1 MDEEAQDEPSVP
13 AYLRHRSP
21 TFSREE
27 VKALF
32 NIVDKYKTIIFNK
45 STTSAACRAREV
57 AWMKIAKTFNR
68 QGISHVRSAD
78 CLKIKWDNMK
88 KRARMAMSKNLMD
101 LSHNEFDETTSQMVA
116 MMCEVENNTGNVEDP
131 VESSED
137 LNVSENEN
145 HKESN
150 DRPWNGNEDKDSN
163 DSSTDGANERFV
175 NRSINFSPDECNLL
189 LQCVRQEKNIVF
201 SKTNTAS
208 FNKMK
213 NRAWE
218 RISNSYNKLSP
229 QKRSPKVLRTKFSN
243 MRKMVK
249 SSNIKNYFK
258 EFAKKS
264 HSLED
269 SGSKIKS
276 EPLFECRSS
285 MDADN
290 DSDLDDQMDADNK
303 SSNSDVNTT
312 LDPLSTLSTGDMS
325 ALPYGLLAKST
336 VHHLSFLYFTDSIS
350 DFENKEIVRL
360 KIELLNYKLE
370 TAKLKR
376 KRIEDLIQADAAER
390 ESKARETALKLRA
403 ARLEAI
409 AAEMKFP
416 SAHPALAYTAEET
429 RAQHYLHQYHTS

>member
-175 NRSINFSPDECNLL
+175 SRSINFSPDECNLL

-312 LDPLSTLSTGDMS
+312 LDPLSTVLNTEI
-325 ALPYGLLAKST
+325 GLN
-336 VHHLSFLYFTDSIS
+336 SIS
-350 DFENKEIVRL
+350 EFENKEIVRL

>member
-1 MDEEAQDEPSVP
+1 
-13 AYLRHRSP
+13 RHRSP

-175 NRSINFSPDECNLL
+175 SRSINFSPDECNLL

-218 RISNSYNKLSP
+218 R
-229 QKRSPKVLRTKFSN
+229 FSN

-312 LDPLSTLSTGDMS
+312 LDPLSTVLNTDI
-325 ALPYGLLAKST
+325 GLN
-336 VHHLSFLYFTDSIS
+336 SIS
-350 DFENKEIVRL
+350 EFENKEI
-360 KIELLNYKLE
+360 
-370 TAKLKR
+370 LKR
-376 KRIEDLIQADAAER
+376 KRIENLIQADAAER

-416 SAHPALAYTAEET
+416 SAHPALSYTAEET